1 MSLTT
6 DRSAATTKRTARRW
20 SPHLANGPALL
31 LVLPVVIVGV
41 LFIIYPLIK
50 LTFDAFTQGDGG
62 VNNFVAV
69 FSSQAILKS
78 LVNTVLMSLIVTALC
93 LVMGGSISWTLAR
106 ATNPVLKAL
115 LWTAMLLPFWMG
127 VVVKAYAW
135 TVIFANNGI
144 INALLLNSGIVNEP
158 LSLLYTRLAV
168 IIGMAYTML
177 PYAVLAMN
185 PTMSAFNPEL
195 LNSARIMGSSLVG
208 AMWKV
213 WLPLV
218 APGII
223 AAAAIVFAISI
234 GFYVTPVLLGGAETP
249 FMATVIGD
257 DIFAFFNYPRAAASS
272 VLLLVFA
279 LGILATALK
288 SVGAKALKGGFG
300 V

>member
-1 MSLTT
+1 MSLTADHAEET
-6 DRSAATTKRTARRW
+6 KKRTGRRW
-20 SPHLANGPALL
+20 SPYLANGPALL
-31 LVLPVVIVGV
+31 LVLPVVVVGA

-50 LTFDAFTQGDGG
+50 LTLDAFTQGDGG
-62 VNNFVAV
+62 VSNFVAV

-78 LVNTVLMSLIVTALC
+78 LVNTVLMSLVVTALC
-93 LVMGGSISWTLAR
+93 LVMGASISWTMAR
-106 ATNPVLKAL
+106 ARNPFLKAL

-144 INALLLNSGIVNEP
+144 INSLLLDSGIVDEP
-158 LSLLYTRLAV
+158 LRLLYTQLAV
-168 IIGMAYTML
+168 IIGMSYTML

-185 PTMSAFNPEL
+185 PTMSTFKLEL

-279 LGILATALK
+279 LGVLATALK